1 MSEELIHEIDALRI
15 KNPHE
20 HEIKVKTVSSP
31 LRRRILKMT
40 RGEITQQ
47 EIKAKLGLDDTR
59 LKLQLDYLVTNSYI
73 TLQDGVCRLTLKG
86 WDLGR
91 SF

>member
-15 KNPHE
+15 KNPLE
-20 HEIKVKTVSSP
+20 HEVKVKTVSNP

-47 EIKAKLGLDDTR
+47 EIKTKLGLDDTS
-59 LKLQLDYLVTNSYI
+59 LKLQLDYLVTKSYI
-73 TLQDGVCRLTLKG
+73 TLHDGVCRLTLKG